1 MLRKRLHLKP
11 ALLAS
16 GLSLGALMLAPPL
29 AGVSQA
35 AESYPQKPIRL
46 IIPYPPGGATDVI
59 GRIVGKNLSDEIG
72 EQVVIENRG
81 GAGGNIGAGEVARA
95 KPDGYTLVWSVN
107 APFTLVPFI
116 MKDVPYD
123 AKKDFK
129 PVAWAANAILALA
142 VHPSLP
148 VNNVKELIDYAKA
161 HPGELKFGSAGIGS
175 AHQIAGELIKKNAGI
190 DMVHVPYPG
199 GGPAIAD
206 LVGGHIM
213 VSFGTLPAVLPH
225 AQTNALRIIALAED
239 ERYEGLPDVP
249 TISETIPDVG
259 VQTWIGVMAPG
270 GTPRPIVDKLNAA
283 VNAALKDPAV
293 VDLYKKSGVQ
303 VRGTSVEELA
313 EVIHKD
319 LAEYEVLFPQI
330 GIEKQ

>member
-1 MLRKRLHLKP
+1 MKTIQRALARMALAAGVLAVAFAAQAQDYPVKP
-11 ALLAS
+11 ITIVVPFPPGASTDTTARALLPKMTEM
-16 GLSLGALMLAPPL
+16 LGQP
-29 AGVSQA
+29 VVVDN
-35 AESYPQKPIRL
+35 R
-46 IIPYPPGGATDVI
+46 PG
-59 GRIVGKNLSDEIG
+59 S
-72 EQVVIENRG
+72 
-81 GAGGNIGAGEVARA
+81 GGNVGTGFVARA
-95 KPDGYTLVWSVN
+95 KPDGYTLLLTVN
-107 APFTLVPFI
+107 PPISMNKHMFKEL
-116 MKDVPYD
+116 PYD
-123 AKKDFK
+123 PEKDLT
-129 PVAWAANAILALA
+129 PISLIATTVMALA
-142 VHPSLP
+142 VNPSLP
-148 VNNVKELIDYAKA
+148 VKTVQELIDYAKA

-175 AHQIAGELIKKNAGI
+175 AHHINGEVMNRKAGI
-190 DMVHVPYPG
+190 NMVHVPYPG

>member
-1 MLRKRLHLKP
+1 MTPVKRMIAHIAAAVGIMTMATVAGAQDYPNKP
-11 ALLAS
+11 ITIVAPFPPGASTDTSIRALLPKMTEV
-16 GLSLGALMLAPPL
+16 LGQP
-29 AGVSQA
+29 VVVDN
-35 AESYPQKPIRL
+35 R
-46 IIPYPPGGATDVI
+46 PGGSGT
-59 GRIVGKNLSDEIG
+59 VG
-72 EQVVIENRG
+72 
-81 GAGGNIGAGEVARA
+81 AAYVARA

-107 APFTLVPFI
+107 APFTLVPFL

-148 VNNVKELIDYAKA
+148 VNNVQELIDYAKA

-175 AHQIAGELIKKNAGI
+175 AHQIAGEMMNKEAGI
-190 DMVHVPYPG
+190 NMVHVPYPG

-225 AQTNALRIIALAED
+225 AQTNGLKILAIVED
-239 ERYEGLPDVP
+239 ERYPGLPDIPTLAETVP
-249 TISETIPDVG
+249 GAGIATWVG
-259 VQTWIGVMAPG
+259 LLAPA
-270 GTPRPIVDKLNAA
+270 GTPDDVVAKLNNA
-283 VNAALKDPAV
+283 VNEALKDPEVQKLYAAAGYMLKGGTPE
-293 VDLYKKSGVQ
+293 DLAKKMD
-303 VRGTSVEELA
+303 EELVTH
-313 EVIHKD
+313 EK
-319 LAEYEVLFPQI
+319 LLPEI

>member
-1 MLRKRLHLKP
+1 MKTVHRALARMAFAAGILAVAFAAQAQDYPTKP
-11 ALLAS
+11 ITIVVPFPPGASTDTAARALLPKMTEV
-16 GLSLGALMLAPPL
+16 LGQP
-29 AGVSQA
+29 VVVDN
-35 AESYPQKPIRL
+35 R
-46 IIPYPPGGATDVI
+46 PG
-59 GRIVGKNLSDEIG
+59 S
-72 EQVVIENRG
+72 
-81 GAGGNIGAGEVARA
+81 GGNVGTGFVARA
-95 KPDGYTLVWSVN
+95 RPDGYTLLLTVN
-107 APFTLVPFI
+107 PPISMNKHMFKEL
-116 MKDVPYD
+116 PYD
-123 AKKDFK
+123 PEKDLT
-129 PVAWAANAILALA
+129 PVSLVATTVMALA

-148 VNNVKELIDYAKA
+148 VKTVQELIDYAKA

-175 AHQIAGELIKKNAGI
+175 AHHINGEVINREAGI

-225 AQTNALRIIALAED
+225 AQSNALRIIAVAED

-249 TISETIPDVG
+249 TIAETIPGVG

-283 VNAALKDPAV
+283 VNEALKDPAV
-293 VDLYKKSGVQ
+293 IDLYKKSGVQ
-303 VRGTSVEELA
+303 VRGTTVEELA

-319 LAEYEVLFPQI
+319 LAEYEVLFPQL

>member
-1 MLRKRLHLKP
+1 MTSVKR
-11 ALLAS
+11 
-16 GLSLGALMLAPPL
+16 MLAPIAAAIGL
-29 AGVSQA
+29 MTIATVAGAQD
-35 AESYPQKPIRL
+35 YPNKPIT
-46 IIPYPPGGATDVI
+46 IVAPFPPGASTDTSIRALLPKMTEVLGQPVVVDNRPGGSGTVGA
-59 GRIVGKNLSDEIG
+59 
-72 EQVVIENRG
+72 
-81 GAGGNIGAGEVARA
+81 AYVARS

-148 VNNVKELIDYAKA
+148 VNNVQELIDYAKA

-225 AQTNALRIIALAED
+225 EQSKGLKILAVVEK
-239 ERYEGLPDVP
+239 ERYPGLPDLPTVAETVP
-249 TISETIPDVG
+249 GVG
-259 VQTWIGVMAPG
+259 LGTWVGLLAPA
-270 GTPRPIVDKLNAA
+270 GTPDDVVAKLNNA
-283 VNAALKDPAV
+283 VNEALKDPEVQKLYEAAGYQLKGGTPE
-293 VDLYKKSGVQ
+293 DLAKEMA
-303 VRGTSVEELA
+303 EELA
-313 EVIHKD
+313 TNEK
-319 LAEYEVLFPQI
+319 LLPEI